1 MLLATLP
8 ARYARLIG
16 TDSAR
21 SVAPHHAA
29 LREDVAQAVDVEA
42 ELAGLEPQAR
52 ALFLRQ
58 PRVSGG
64 DLRTV
69 AEKTFERLG
78 MTKTALRNGVLLFIA
93 TEEYRFVIL
102 GDKGINEKVPAGFW
116 DEIAA
121 KLTIRFKNQEF
132 TDGIVEAITA
142 AGGQLGH
149 YFPRAA
155 DDVNELSDTI
165 DVEE

>member
-1 MLLATLP
+1 MTQKEFLE
-8 ARYARLIG
+8 RL
-16 TDSAR
+16 D
-21 SVAPHHAA
+21 
-29 LREDVAQAVDVEA
+29 
-42 ELAGLEPQAR
+42 
-52 ALFLRQ
+52 Q
-58 PRVSGG
+58 PRIIAAIQSAERETSGEIRIHVQPKAVGG
-64 DLRTV
+64 DIRTV

-121 KLTIRFKNQEF
+121 KLTIRFKNAEF